1 MWRKSSC
8 GENGANQMYLRIA
21 SQSQMV
27 KKTSGNNEP
36 FWRDLIIVCFSGI
49 RAPSLYVLLI
59 RIVNWGGAVGMFWRG
74 RLVLS
79 FPGSTLRLPRRVC
92 LSFSTFV

>member
-1 MWRKSSC
+1 MWCKSSC

-21 SQSQMV
+21 SQPQMV

-59 RIVNWGGAVGMFWRG
+59 RIVNWGWGGWD
-74 RLVLS
+74 VLE
-79 FPGSTLRLPRRVC
+79 GSSGFV
-92 LSFSTFV
+92 FSWLDAAAPT